1 MPSQALKPQDER
13 KGGSGDGGGGG
24 KPRGREGR
32 RERVRARTTVSVV
45 LSSCGEIHREEI
57 YHVCGRP
64 PARARPRC
72 RGEATLPA
80 VARGRSSS
88 PPRYVMTMMTI
99 IIISDELFLRK
110 RADLSPNEMA
120 EDSCRSVGLHVLHH
134 VSGSTIELHSLI
146 KTTRKTPF
154 HLIGTGDWKGNI
166 HLKYR
171 RE

>member
-13 KGGSGDGGGGG
+13 KGGSGDGGGG
-24 KPRGREGR
+24 KPRGREG
-32 RERVRARTTVSVV
+32 EGARARTTVSVV

-64 PARARPRC
+64 PAPART